1 MNKKQSIANT
11 LDFQEFTKRAQQEQQ
26 YIDLN
31 FPIAIECDSK
41 QFHDFKKDFKISRE
55 IVSCNF
61 MLFRFNGS
69 EICTHYQKIL
79 KAKTE
84 EGVLFYNNDIMLVQ
98 ELVENIQNYIN
109 TCILKSLNNK
119 NE

>member
-1 MNKKQSIANT
+1 
-11 LDFQEFTKRAQQEQQ
+11 
-26 YIDLN
+26 
-31 FPIAIECDSK
+31 
-41 QFHDFKKDFKISRE
+41 
-55 IVSCNF
+55 

-69 EICTHYQKIL
+69 EIYTHYQKIL